1 MRSCTCGCS
10 LGGSSGIQ
18 HLWHCTSIIGQHGW
32 RGVPLLP
39 AQGNRATSVIT
50 AGIMGLCL
58 LLNELDMKRRRQ
70 WNQSYSNKEVALESE
85 RYGYVFIHCKE
96 ECSDC
101 SAGKAP

>member
-1 MRSCTCGCS
+1 
-10 LGGSSGIQ
+10 
-18 HLWHCTSIIGQHGW
+18 
-32 RGVPLLP
+32 
-39 AQGNRATSVIT
+39 
-50 AGIMGLCL
+50 MGLCL

-101 SAGKAP
+101 SAGKAPWAEGADKILRKGFAEKGISRYPRK